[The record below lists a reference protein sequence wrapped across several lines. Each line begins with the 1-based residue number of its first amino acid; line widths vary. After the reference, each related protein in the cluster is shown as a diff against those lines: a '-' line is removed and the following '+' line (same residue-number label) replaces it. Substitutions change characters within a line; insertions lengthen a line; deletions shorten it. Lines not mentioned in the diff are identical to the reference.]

1 MRQRR
6 LHDNLHKEAM
16 TPIQKAYTRLI
27 RQLGFREGM
36 MDAVQTSIICKDWSG
51 LLDMLPR
58 IEEHWPEAAAELK
71 NALDEMKLP

>member
-1 MRQRR
+1 
-6 LHDNLHKEAM
+6 M

-27 RQLGFREGM
+27 RQLGFREGL

-58 IEEHWPEAAAELK
+58 IEEH
-71 NALDEMKLP
+71 

>member
-1 MRQRR
+1 
-6 LHDNLHKEAM
+6 M

-27 RQLGFREGM
+27 RQLGFREGLM
-36 MDAVQTSIICKDWSG
+36 TYVQTCILCKDWSG
-51 LLDMLPR
+51 LLDALPG